1 KNITQ
6 WLGELGEKFTKF
18 ADKNPRVIRGVVGLA
33 AGLAI
38 LKLGLMG
45 VGGAISI
52 VSRIMSM
59 TPIGMIATAI
69 ALAAGLIITNWD
81 VVGPYF
87 KKLWETI
94 GPYFET
100 GWELLKKVFAWSPLG
115 MVINNWGPVVKWFQ
129 DMWDK
134 LKPIIEWFTDS
145 SGDTVDAINSAQWG
159 AGAYDAY
166 GTGIPARGYTPYQAV
181 DPAQSNNASGATG
194 PNPFMINKASAPK
207 VDGEIKVSFVNSPP
221 GMRVMETRSSGFDV
235 SHDVGYTRFGR

>member
-1 KNITQ
+1 
-6 WLGELGEKFTKF
+6 
-18 ADKNPRVIRGVVGLA
+18 
-33 AGLAI
+33 
-38 LKLGLMG
+38 
-45 VGGAISI
+45 
-52 VSRIMSM
+52 
-59 TPIGMIATAI
+59 
-69 ALAAGLIITNWD
+69 
-81 VVGPYF
+81 
-87 KKLWETI
+87 
-94 GPYFET
+94 
-100 GWELLKKVFAWSPLG
+100 
-115 MVINNWGPVVKWFQ
+115 
-129 DMWDK
+129 MWDK

-166 GTGIPARGYTPYQAV
+166 GTGIPARGYTPYPVV